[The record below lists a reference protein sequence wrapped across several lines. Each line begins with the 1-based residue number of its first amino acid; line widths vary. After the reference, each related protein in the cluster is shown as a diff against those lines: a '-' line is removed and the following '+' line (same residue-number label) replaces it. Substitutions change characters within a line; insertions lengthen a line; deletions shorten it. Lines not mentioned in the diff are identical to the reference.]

1 MIKKVLICTVAAA
14 LAFGI
19 LSACVKPSD
28 PMPSAAPVVSAL
40 PTTAPIITQAPTAGS
55 TAEPTAAP
63 TPEPSPKNEL
73 TCLEDT
79 SVYSIMYAGDGY
91 LAALCGVPASPQ
103 VSETDDAEY
112 DETDDNEYDDEYDEY
127 DDFEEGESDP
137 RRDFVLRLVNMFTD
151 EVEAE
156 YKGYGTHELFGIRP
170 SGEIVIYSHG
180 YAYNDDF
187 GAPEIVILDR
197 DLKVDRTEAVSS
209 FYTAFM
215 DPAND
220 RIVYQNDNG
229 EIRFRDFDGNDGLM
243 LEDTQMR
250 LDGVEP
256 ITGSLLLTRN
266 KSIVYTD
273 SLIYYE
279 QHYIWYLPN
288 EERMLCSGAGWF
300 DDCLLSGDSVLLLPL
315 VYSEDDGELIP
326 FTVVDVKTG
335 EERLRS
341 AFSARSSIGLFASS
355 STPYALI
362 SEYFGEDQDHIENNF
377 LLNSSDGLVCS
388 LDDVLGNDRIL
399 VTAEYAEDIGRWI
412 ATTREY
418 VPDSDRV
425 KSKIILIDP
434 TAFACTDEL
443 PAWDETKPALEGFLL
458 DARALADGIEEKY
471 GVSIYLANELDEH
484 PGTDAFSS
492 GDTELVM
499 SALNDLD
506 RNLARYP
513 EGFFDEFKNI
523 FGLGG
528 VEFFLFSAMDYWAGD
543 ANDSGASYTV
553 RLDAHHID
561 YAVHHEI
568 WHLVESLIARR
579 LDNAFPDEEW
589 QTLNPDGFESLG
601 SDYNNCWQYAEYLLE
616 LGYADPYFIR
626 SYGLN
631 NPKEDRADLI
641 GYLLFEVYGGIDE
654 LYAYPHL
661 KAKYDYMAERTSA
674 VFGSVYW
681 EEMCGYSR

>member
-1 MIKKVLICTVAAA
+1 MIKKVLICLVAAA

-19 LSACVKPSD
+19 FAACAKPRD
-28 PMPSAAPVVSAL
+28 PAPTAAPVVSAA
-40 PTTAPIITQAPTAGS
+40 PTDAPTAAP
-55 TAEPTAAP
+55 TAEPTPAP
-63 TPEPSPKNEL
+63 TPEPSLKNEL

-79 SVYSIMYAGDGY
+79 FVDSIMYAGDGY
-91 LAALCGVPASPQ
+91 LAALCSVQASPQ
-103 VSETDDAEY
+103 VSETDDAEH
-112 DETDDNEYDDEYDEY
+112 DETDDGEY

-156 YKGYGTHELFGIRP
+156 YKGYGTHELFGIRS
-170 SGEIVIYSHG
+170 SGEIVIYSPG
-180 YAYNDDF
+180 YVYNDDL

-197 DLKVDRTEAVSS
+197 DLKVDRTEAAS
-209 FYTAFM
+209 FHEAFM

-220 RIVYQNDNG
+220 RIVYQNNNG
-229 EIRFRDFDGNDGLM
+229 EIRFRNFDGNDGLL
-243 LEDTQMR
+243 LEDTQMK
-250 LDGVEP
+250 LDGVDP
-256 ITGSLLLTRN
+256 ITGSLLLTRSN
-266 KSIVYTD
+266 PLVYND
-273 SLIYYE
+273 
-279 QHYIWYLPN
+279 HYIWYLPN
-288 EERMLCSGAGWF
+288 EERMLCSGSCSGWF
-300 DDCLLSGDSVLLLPL
+300 DKCLLSGDSVLLLPWA
-315 VYSEDDGELIP
+315 YSEYDGKSIP
-326 FTVVDVKTG
+326 LTVVDVKTG

-362 SEYFGEDQDHIENNF
+362 SEYLGEDQNHTENNF
-377 LLNSSDGLVCS
+377 LLDSSDGLVCS
-388 LDDVLGNDRIL
+388 LDDVLGDDRIL

-412 ATTREY
+412 ATTQEY

-471 GVSIYLANELDEH
+471 GVSIYLANELDEQP
-484 PGTDAFSS
+484 PGTYEFSS
-492 GDTELVM
+492 DYPELAM
-499 SALNDLD
+499 GALNDLD

-523 FGLGG
+523 FGWGG
-528 VEFFLFSAMDYWAGD
+528 VEFILFSNMDDRAGD
-543 ANDSGASYTV
+543 ANNDSDSRYTV
-553 RLDAHHID
+553 RLAAGHVD
-561 YAVHHEI
+561 YAIHHEI
-568 WHLVESLIARR
+568 WHIVEFFITRK

-589 QTLNPDGFESLG
+589 QTLNPVGSKPPDNYWQF
-601 SDYNNCWQYAEYLLE
+601 SDYLLD
-616 LGYADPYFIR
+616 LGCADPYFLR
-626 SYGLN
+626 AYGLN
-631 NPKEDRADLI
+631 NPMEDRADLI
-641 GYLLFEVYGGIDE
+641 GYLLDGDVYGGIDE

-661 KAKYDYMAERTSA
+661 KAKYDYMAERTRT

-681 EEMCGYSR
+681 EEMSGYSR